1 LLIDRGVAIAR
12 DLQVVR
18 LTVDAASKRDVAEM
32 LWEAG
37 CDVISLNRVRDTL
50 EDLFL
55 KLVGDGS
62 QP

>member
-1 LLIDRGVAIAR
+1 
-12 DLQVVR
+12 
-18 LTVDAASKRDVAEM
+18 
-32 LWEAG
+32 
-37 CDVISLNRVRDTL
+37 VISLNRVRSTL